1 MMFGF
6 VLESVSGGEWIL
18 LLAVILIVVGPKN
31 LPATARKIGNV
42 MSTLRRA
49 ADEFKRQ
56 LMTMDDEMRK
66 AADNIKNEYID
77 VKDEVNA
84 TVNEQSTPSNKMSDM
99 GADVAKDSAESSE
112 TSDGTGDTMTDD
124 DYRDLYGESFDNP
137 YPGNYYDET
146 QYDNGGSEMGDGSN
160 EALADASSAVGQEN
174 KVSLE
179 EKYAPKIT
187 VSKVPESVGDKA

>member
-77 VKDEVNA
+77 VKDEVNEA
-84 TVNEQSTPSNKMSDM
+84 VNEQSTPSNKMSDM
-99 GADVAKDSAESSE
+99 GADVAGDSSESS
-112 TSDGTGDTMTDD
+112 SDGMTDD
-124 DYRDLYGESFDNP
+124 DYRDLYGENFDNP

-146 QYDNGGSEMGDGSN
+146 QYDDAGPEMGDGSSG
-160 EALADASSAVGQEN
+160 AIADASGAVEQEN
-174 KVSLE
+174 KVRLE

-187 VSKVPESVGDKA
+187 VSKAPATAGDKA